1 MIRTPCG
8 FDPKFFEILKRN
20 LDEMPEYARDALIAV
35 DEIGT
40 RKGLLLD
47 SNTMTYKVVEDFGDG
62 AINTNVKEQAD
73 HGLVLLLQP
82 LAADFDQ
89 PFAVFSSKGP
99 TNGLTLARILIE
111 AIVMLEQ
118 AGARIHGI
126 VSDGASPNRK
136 FWSEM
141 GCSGKRENLKNW
153 FCHPTEPDRKVFLFL
168 DTPHL
173 IKTVRNRFFS
183 KGELRVSTF

>member
-8 FDPKFFEILKRN
+8 FDPKIFEILKRN

-40 RKGLLLD
+40 RKGLLLN
-47 SNTMTYKVVEDFGDG
+47 SNTMTYKGLDG

-82 LAADFDQ
+82 LAADFVQ
-89 PFAVFSSKGP
+89 PFAVFASKGP

-126 VSDGASPNRK
+126 VSDGASNNRK

-141 GCSGKRENLKNW
+141 GCSGKRENFKNW
-153 FCHPTEPDRKVFLFL
+153 FCHPTEPDRKVFLFS

-173 IKTVRNRFFS
+173 IKTVRNRLFG